1 MSNSMLPKIITRQK
15 RKEELERI
23 NAGQLRKGEIKIS
36 RKKTLEEVQKLMA
49 PKPKDYIQVGSSLRS
64 RLTQNHKKLSEAANS
79 RSLAKI
85 TNDKNNVN
93 KLMQIGS

>member
-1 MSNSMLPKIITRQK
+1 
-15 RKEELERI
+15 
-23 NAGQLRKGEIKIS
+23 
-36 RKKTLEEVQKLMA
+36 MA
-49 PKPKDYIQVGSSLRS
+49 PKPKDYIQVGSSLRT
-64 RLTQNHKKLSEAANS
+64 RLTQSHKKLSEAANS